1 MAIAVVVMGVKVPG
15 FIDETIRTC
24 VQVLGVN

>member
-1 MAIAVVVMGVKVPG
+1 MAIAVIVMGVKVPG

-24 VQVLGVN
+24 VRVIGAN